1 MTQRDYYEVL
11 GVKRSATAGQ
21 IKSAYRRLARQ
32 YHPDVNPDGVEKFK
46 EATAAYEVL
55 SDADK
60 RRAYDQFG
68 AAGPVGAA
76 AGRPGPGRVH
86 TWSGADGGPFA
97 GGMGVDFED
106 LFRASPMAGMSL
118 EELMAALGG
127 AGRPG
132 RGRAGARR
140 RPQPR
145 GADAEFPVTL
155 DFMQAIQGCTTSF
168 QRRRPDGSAEQITVK
183 IPPGVRT
190 GSKVRV
196 AGKGNVGAGGAG
208 DLYLV
213 TEVREHPVF
222 RRNGSDLTMDLPVSV
237 TEAALGAKVTVPT
250 IDGPTVVKVPPG
262 ASGGTRLR
270 LRGKGVADPKTGAR
284 GDQYAVVKIVL
295 PKELSKAGR
304 ELLQRLAETD
314 PFDPRE
320 KTPW

>member
-1 MTQRDYYEVL
+1 MERGMTQRDYYDVL
-11 GVKRSATAGQ
+11 GVKRSASPAQ

-32 YHPDVNPDGVEKFK
+32 HHPDVNPDGVEKFK

-55 SDADK
+55 SDAEK
-60 RRAYDQFG
+60 RRAYDQYG

-76 AGRPGPGRVH
+76 GGRPGPGRVH
-86 TWSGADGGPFA
+86 TWSSAGGDPFA

-106 LFRASPMAGMSL
+106 LFTASPFAGMSL
-118 EELMAALGG
+118 DELMAALSG
-127 AGRPG
+127 AGR
-132 RGRAGARR
+132 RGRAGGRR
-140 RPQPR
+140 PPQPR
-145 GADAEFPVTL
+145 GTDAETL
-155 DFMQAIQGCTTSF
+155 DFMQAVQGCTTTF

-196 AGKGNVGAGGAG
+196 AGKGNVAPGGAG

-222 RRNGSDLTMDLPVSV
+222 RRNGSDLSVDLPVSV

-250 IDGPTVVKVPPG
+250 IDGPMVVKVPPG

-295 PKELSKAGR
+295 PKKLSKAGR
-304 ELLQRLAETD
+304 ELLARLAETD

-320 KTPW
+320 KSPW